1 MKLSFLS
8 THKRINSFE
17 QPDPARAESTS
28 VFEYTFI
35 KQTDVS
41 MTTPE
46 FYIAAANFPE
56 VNYCVLE
63 NFASSQGTGH
73 IYRPSKIY
81 YWITDIIS
89 DHNNRW
95 YIKCKIDLLATW
107 KTQILN
113 QQAFV
118 EFSSS
123 NYDTDII
130 DARYPTKEDP
140 VDYQSYGFSVAAAGG
155 AGTYVLGVLNKE
167 NYGGMTTYYAMTES
181 QFGEFKTWLNSDN
194 ILTELYQKYG
204 GVDKCIKTCLYFP
217 ISYSDMPVV
226 AQGSW
231 IQIGNSNCTMSSQVG
246 RLGSRPTISNASGSN
261 TVTVLHAYSD
271 YRKSFELHDLYLPY
285 VGVIPINGR
294 DLYDS
299 SSIRVLYGIDC
310 ITGEIQYRVQKETGK
325 TTIGTYAGQVGI
337 PIAVNE
343 LQSFD
348 AVSAVKSLITAAG
361 MAVIATVAS
370 GPMAIGAAVGGAT
383 AGVNTMVSGVT
394 TTATQIGSNGGLLA
408 PIMGMQV
415 QLMTRGYGTP
425 ELPTNRVSIDGG
437 MCFKTLTLNT
447 LTGYCKTKNFH
458 TQNSGYMTLIEQREV
473 ERMFNEEG
481 VYI

>member
-1 MKLSFLS
+1 MKLTFLS
-8 THKRINSFE
+8 TRKRVNSFE
-17 QPDPARAESTS
+17 QPSTAGVS
-28 VFEYTFI
+28 SLSIFNYTFI

-41 MTTPE
+41 MSTPT
-46 FYIAAANFPE
+46 FYISASNFPE
-56 VNYCVLE
+56 ANYCVLE
-63 NFASSQGTGH
+63 NFAAPDGSGH

-89 DHNNRW
+89 DHTNRW
-95 YIKCKIDLLATW
+95 YIKCQIDLLATW
-107 KTQILN
+107 KQQILE
-113 QQAFV
+113 QTAFV
-118 EFSSS
+118 EYSSS

-130 DARYPTKEDP
+130 DSRYPTKETA
-140 VDYQSYGFSVAAAGG
+140 VDYQSYGFSVAGAGG

-167 NYGGMTTYYAMTES
+167 GYGGMTTYYAMTES

-204 GVDKCIKTCLYFP
+204 GVDKCIKTCKYFP
-217 ISYSDMPVV
+217 IPYSDLPIV

-231 IQIGNSNCTMSSQVG
+231 IEIGNSVCTISSQVG
-246 RLGSRPTISNASGSN
+246 RLGARPTISNASSQN
-261 TVTVLHAYSD
+261 TISIAHAYSD

-285 VGVIPINGR
+285 VGAIPISGR

-299 SSIRVLYGIDC
+299 SSIRVLYAIDL
-310 ITGEIQYRVQKETGK
+310 ISGEIQYRVQKETGK
-325 TTIGTYAGQVGI
+325 TTLGTYAGAAGVD
-337 PIAVNE
+337 IAVSE

-370 GPMAIGAAVGGAT
+370 GPMAIGAAVGGMT
-383 AGVNTMVSGVT
+383 SGVQTMISGVT
-394 TTATQIGSNGGLLA
+394 TTASQIGANGGLLA
-408 PIMGMQV
+408 PIMGTQV

-425 ELPTNRVSIDGG
+425 ELPTNRVAVDGG
-437 MCFKTLTLNT
+437 VCFKTLQLSTLS
-447 LTGYCKTKNFH
+447 GYCKTKNFQL
-458 TQNSGYMTLIEQREV
+458 QNSGYMTLPEVREV
-473 ERMFNEEG
+473 ERMFNEQG